1 MMKYLL
7 SICLILCSYSC
18 AEEPLNAK
26 TKKPC
31 CNDTTASAVDTLA
44 LRVEHVIHELD
55 SKQAVAKTRKLL
67 VKPSSAKVKQLEK
80 ENKHLKDSIKELHE
94 YFVSELK

>member
-7 SICLILCSYSC
+7 SICLSLCSYSC
-18 AEEPLNAK
+18 VEEPLSAK
-26 TKKPC
+26 AKKPC
-31 CNDTTASAVDTLA
+31 CGGTTKTAADTLA
-44 LRVEHVIHELD
+44 LRVHKVIRELD
-55 SKQAVAKTRKLL
+55 STQAVAKTEKLM
-67 VKPSSAKVKQLEK
+67 VKRSSAKVKQLEK

>member
-1 MMKYLL
+1 MKYLL
-7 SICLILCSYSC
+7 SICLSLCSYSC
-18 AEEPLNAK
+18 VEEPLNAK

-31 CNDTTASAVDTLA
+31 CGGTTTTAADTLA
-44 LRVEHVIHELD
+44 LRVHKVIHELD
-55 SKQAVAKTRKLL
+55 STQAIAKAEKLMI
-67 VKPSSAKVKQLEK
+67 KRSSAKVKQLEK